1 MDRFFERV
9 AALVDL
15 QFSGCLCSS
24 VEENQEENQVENHE
38 ENNAENQEED
48 LEENP
53 EGKNPEENL

>member
-1 MDRFFERV
+1 MDHFFERV

-15 QFSGCLCSS
+15 QFSGCFCSS
-24 VEENQEENQVENHE
+24 VEENQEENQ
-38 ENNAENQEED
+38 AENQEED

>member
-1 MDRFFERV
+1 MDHFFERV

-24 VEENQEENQVENHE
+24 VEENQVENHE
-38 ENNAENQEED
+38 EKHVENQEED